1 MYSVPQE
8 YYIRLHHVRP
18 RFKNDIE
25 NVLIFIAGEISK
37 LPENPENE
45 FRDRLNSAIYMYPG
59 NSVKTLKTIN
69 NWRTEISAL
78 FSFVETKH
86 GISKPSL
93 RAKEL
98 YENEDLVEA
107 FKKFLY
113 TFQYPGGHIKS
124 HEVLKL
130 IEAGVKFKPAQAIL
144 KVLKAGEESTGTHVG
159 ISKAEACHCIFNDLR
174 CVRDNESAE
183 KTWKR
188 IEENRKNNAEY
199 DTRGDVIRYAGDIL
213 DYMEIANLLNTYD
226 SKMYYINTLE
236 NEAVIKFINSNE
248 WYTGYDE
255 MLRNRSAS
263 LSEISDCESAWIE
276 YVNRDLSDTD
286 FSTDILA
293 YIADDSSDYELL
305 KEKSKILFEEKLR
318 DENISTKDIGDMGE
332 GLVHS
337 HECERVRLAGRN
349 DLIHLIK
356 RIPTSLAV
364 GYDIQSV
371 ETDER
376 KRYIEV
382 KTTISQKPLHFN
394 KIHLT
399 PNEWNTA
406 NTTRDRYF
414 VYRLGIS
421 KAEKKLFII
430 QDPVGLYKQDIIDMI
445 PKNGAEIIFDIK
457 TAGKFEEL
465 LSWKN

>member
-1 MYSVPQE
+1 
-8 YYIRLHHVRP
+8 
-18 RFKNDIE
+18 
-25 NVLIFIAGEISK
+25 
-37 LPENPENE
+37 
-45 FRDRLNSAIYMYPG
+45 
-59 NSVKTLKTIN
+59 
-69 NWRTEISAL
+69 
-78 FSFVETKH
+78 
-86 GISKPSL
+86 
-93 RAKEL
+93 
-98 YENEDLVEA
+98 
-107 FKKFLY
+107 
-113 TFQYPGGHIKS
+113 
-124 HEVLKL
+124 
-130 IEAGVKFKPAQAIL
+130 
-144 KVLKAGEESTGTHVG
+144 
-159 ISKAEACHCIFNDLR
+159 
-174 CVRDNESAE
+174 
-183 KTWKR
+183 
-188 IEENRKNNAEY
+188 
-199 DTRGDVIRYAGDIL
+199 
-213 DYMEIANLLNTYD
+213 
-226 SKMYYINTLE
+226 MYYINTLE

-255 MLRNRSAS
+255 MLRNRRAS
-263 LSEISDCESAWIE
+263 LSEISDCESAWVE

-305 KEKSKILFEEKLR
+305 KEKSRILFEEKLR